1 MLGKN
6 QNSLEFL
13 LSLQMVV
20 RNTRGFLIIFELKL

>member
-13 LSLQMVV
+13 LSSQMVV
-20 RNTRGFLIIFELKL
+20 RNTKGFLIIFELKL